1 MIISWLNSVSE
12 PMSLRIRQIVLAAR
26 DLAATVAQFQ
36 ALFGIRV
43 CYRDPEVEKFGLEN
57 ALMAI
62 GDQFLEVVS
71 PIRADTAVG
80 RHLDRHGDSGY
91 MLILQTDDL
100 ARAQAR
106 LDQLSV
112 RIVWRAAHPDI
123 KAVHLHPK
131 DIGAALISID
141 EATPPESWRWAGPN
155 WKQYTELE
163 AGKRVLAVTLSA
175 RYPDAMSRRWAQ
187 VLGAAPPAKSHD
199 GFCIQIDGGALE
211 FIQANTDV
219 ISGFRIAVMRPSQV
233 LEAARSQELTL
244 HGDSVSICGTAF
256 QLAQA
261 SELSR

>member
-1 MIISWLNSVSE
+1 
-12 PMSLRIRQIVLAAR
+12 MSLRIRQIVVAAR

-36 ALFGIRV
+36 DLLDVRV

-80 RHLDRHGDSGY
+80 RHLDRHGDCGY

-131 DIGAALISID
+131 DIGAVLLSID

-155 WKQYTELE
+155 WEQYAKPE
-163 AGKRVLAVTLSA
+163 AGKHVLAVTLSA
-175 RYPDAMSRRWAQ
+175 QDPGAMSRRWAQ
-187 VLGAAPPAKSHD
+187 VLGVPPPAKSHD

-219 ISGFRIAVMRPSQV
+219 IAGFRISVMQRSQV
-233 LEAARSQELTL
+233 LEAARSQGLTL
-244 HGDSVSICGTAF
+244 RGDSVSICGTLF
-256 QLAQA
+256 QFAQA
-261 SELSR
+261 S

>member
-36 ALFGIRV
+36 DLLGIRV

-141 EATPPESWRWAGPN
+141 EATPPESWRW
-155 WKQYTELE
+155 
-163 AGKRVLAVTLSA
+163 
-175 RYPDAMSRRWAQ
+175 WAQ